1 MGTRRRKTS
10 TGRVYMGNAEAAE
23 EMDDLDTEGPVAI
36 MWDIEN
42 CPIPAGVPPMDV
54 SGNVRNSLMVH
65 GGVKGA
71 ITTFSAYGDYSHL
84 SKELRQGCQKTGIN
98 LIDVPSGN
106 KDAADKAI
114 LIDMFLFALDN
125 RPPALI
131 LLISGDVD
139 FAPAL
144 HKLRQRGYTI
154 AVALPRV
161 KVHSALSNAGKF
173 VWDWH
178 NMASNK
184 GLGTISR
191 FNADIMAENFPK
203 SSLNGGECQGHQPE
217 PTNANDV
224 DKQGLCSEEK
234 GVNSKSSRQTE
245 DINAL
250 KEDILRVVSMNGG
263 KLRLGDVASSYERA
277 FKKKICLVKY
287 GYQKLYS
294 IIQEIGDLCIEG
306 DGGKRSVYIKV
317 ADNLDISIDTNANKR
332 KITDS

>member
-1 MGTRRRKTS
+1 MSPKNGMGSRKRRKTR
-10 TGRVYMGNAEAAE
+10 TGRLDMGNAEAVD

-36 MWDIEN
+36 LWDIEN
-42 CPIPAGVPPMDV
+42 CPIPVGVPPMDV

-65 GGVKGA
+65 GGVKGG
-71 ITTFSAYGDYSHL
+71 ITTFSAYGDYSRL
-84 SKELRQGCQKTGIN
+84 SKEIRRGCQNTGIN
-98 LIDVPSGN
+98 LIDVPSGY

-161 KVHSALSNAGKF
+161 RVHSALSNAGNF

-184 GLGTISR
+184 SLGSISR
-191 FNADIMAENFPK
+191 FNLDIMAENLPN

-234 GVNSKSSRQTE
+234 IIDSKPPSQTE
-245 DINAL
+245 DINAF
-250 KEDILRVVSMNGG
+250 KDEIVRVVSMNGG
-263 KLRLGDVASSYERA
+263 KLCLERIASSYEKA
-277 FKKKICLVKY
+277 FGKKICLVKY
-287 GYQKLYS
+287 GSRKLLP

-306 DGGKRSVYIKV
+306 DGRKRSVYVK
-317 ADNLDISIDTNANKR
+317 L
-332 KITDS
+332 

>member
-1 MGTRRRKTS
+1 
-10 TGRVYMGNAEAAE
+10 MGNAEAVD

-36 MWDIEN
+36 LWDIEN
-42 CPIPAGVPPMDV
+42 CPIPVGVPPMDV

-65 GGVKGA
+65 GGIKGA
-71 ITTFSAYGDYSHL
+71 ITTFSAYGDYSRL
-84 SKELRQGCQKTGIN
+84 SKDIRQGCQKTGIN
-98 LIDVPSGN
+98 LIDVPSGT

-191 FNADIMAENFPK
+191 FNLGIMAENFPK
-203 SSLNGGECQGHQPE
+203 SSLNAGECQGQQPEPMNAGECQGHQPE
-217 PTNANDV
+217 PKSANDV
-224 DKQGLCSEEK
+224 DKQGLPSEEK
-234 GVNSKSSRQTE
+234 GVNSKSSGQTL
-245 DINAL
+245 DVNTL
-250 KEDILRVVSMNGG
+250 KDEILRVVSMNGG
-263 KLRLGDVASSYERA
+263 KVPFGDIGASYGKA
-277 FKKKICLVKY
+277 FGKNFCLEKY
-287 GYQKLYS
+287 GYRHLRS
-294 IIQEIGDLCIEG
+294 IIQEMGDLCLEG
-306 DGGKRSVYIKV
+306 DGEKKSVYIKV
-317 ADNLDISIDTNANKR
+317 PNNLDISIDTNANKR
-332 KITDS
+332 IRTNS